1 MLLSGESGQA
11 YNLADESSDVRLRD
25 LAKVVCDSC
34 GVSLEF
40 CLPDANEAAGYS
52 KATLALM
59 DGSKAKNELGW
70 KAVYDIETG
79 INETVDIIR
88 EL

>member
-1 MLLSGESGQA
+1 
-11 YNLADESSDVRLRD
+11 
-25 LAKVVCDSC
+25 
-34 GVSLEF
+34 
-40 CLPDANEAAGYS
+40 
-52 KATLALM
+52 M